1 MKLPRHEQNP
11 NESEPET
18 IDTSNESGSTAGEES
33 PAFAVEPKESGGKRG
48 EKATGPRTE
57 LGKQRSSRNAL
68 KYGIFSKVVVLKRES
83 EAEFEDL
90 LDGLRTY
97 FQPEGTLEEILVEKL
112 AALFWRE
119 RRLIIAD
126 GNADIGNG
134 MDFLALKQ
142 SPEWDLLLR
151 YETTLDRAIER
162 TLAQFERYQRIRLGH
177 PVPPPIN
184 VNVSSS

>member
-1 MKLPRHEQNP
+1 MDSTNKG
-11 NESEPET
+11 PET
-18 IDTSNESGSTAGEES
+18 SAGEQFPLSEKQDPNQSVQLTTQETSTAR
-33 PAFAVEPKESGGKRG
+33 AQKSGGPK
-48 EKATGPRTE
+48 TQQ
-57 LGKQRSSRNAL
+57 GKETSRQNSL
-68 KYGIFSKVVVLKRES
+68 KHGIFSTKVVVLKRES

-126 GNADIGNG
+126 AEADIGNG

-142 SPEWDLLLR
+142 SPEWDILLR
-151 YETTLDRAIER
+151 YETTLDRAIDR
-162 TLAQFERYQRIRLGH
+162 TLAQLERYQRIRLGH